1 MSEKTLRMS
10 LYCLVAVTVLY
21 LGVTM
26 MRGGGNG
33 AQATDQA
40 LQDAF
45 AELGRVSHT
54 HFEIAGPRETIVLDK
69 ADGAWTVNGFE
80 ADSGA
85 VARFLRAVE
94 EVEIAAVAAT
104 NPNNHGRLGV
114 SADSAWSLGTG
125 GGPAVLLGKTG
136 NRFRTAY
143 ARLPDADLVSLIEG
157 DLRSAAAR
165 PVLDWRNKVIL
176 QTDTAIVA
184 SIRVARD
191 GRTVLYERQDSSWT
205 ADGGEADAVTVRN
218 ILQELANLRAS
229 GFAPDDAGMPAEPER
244 SVQAAD
250 ANGNELA
257 SVTLA
262 DGDGNVLVLS
272 AGSPYIFEVPTFRAD
287 RIAPAPPDEG

>member
-1 MSEKTLRMS
+1 MSEKTLRIS
-10 LYCLVAVTVLY
+10 LYSLVAITVLY

-26 MRGGGNG
+26 LRGGGNG
-33 AQATDQA
+33 SRAADPG
-40 LQDAF
+40 LEEAF
-45 AELGRVSHT
+45 AELNRVSHT
-54 HFEIAGPRETIVLDK
+54 HFEIAGPRETILLDK
-69 ADGAWTVNGFE
+69 GDGGWTVNGFE

-85 VARFLRAVE
+85 VARFLRGVE
-94 EVEIAAVAAT
+94 EVEIASLAAT
-104 NPNNHGRLGV
+104 NPDNHGRLGIT
-114 SADSAWSLGTG
+114 ADSAWSLGTG
-125 GGPAVLLGKTG
+125 SGPVVLLGKTG

-184 SIRVARD
+184 SIQVTRD
-191 GRTVLYERQDSSWT
+191 GRTVHYERQDSTWV
-205 ADGGEADAVTVRN
+205 ADGDEADAVTVRN

-229 GFAPDDAGMPAEPER
+229 GFAPEGTEMPDEPER
-244 SVQAAD
+244 SVVVAD
-250 ANGNELA
+250 TDGNELV

-272 AGSPYIFEVPTFRAD
+272 ARSPYIFEVPTFRAD